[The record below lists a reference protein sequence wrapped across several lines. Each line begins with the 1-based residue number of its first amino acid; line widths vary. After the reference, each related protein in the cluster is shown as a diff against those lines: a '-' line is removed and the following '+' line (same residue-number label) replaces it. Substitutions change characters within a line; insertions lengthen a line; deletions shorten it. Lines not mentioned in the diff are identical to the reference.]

1 MYFYKSCRKRV
12 FFIPLEEKEDNPSKF
27 EALEEIVEIE
37 EAGAWLKMVKESP
50 GSPGMLENRP
60 THEILKCQ
68 SALRAILAG
77 VAAYFYCF
85 FPKIYQLFQNFKNG
99 TYET

>member
-37 EAGAWLKMVKESP
+37 EPGAWLQI
-50 GSPGMLENRP
+50 
-60 THEILKCQ
+60 IL
-68 SALRAILAG
+68 
-77 VAAYFYCF
+77 
-85 FPKIYQLFQNFKNG
+85 
-99 TYET
+99 

>member
-1 MYFYKSCRKRV
+1 MLENTPIPEIPQVSVRQYCQMV
-12 FFIPLEEKEDNPSKF
+12 FVAEV
-27 EALEEIVEIE
+27 ATHIVYCFHS
-37 EAGAWLKMVKESP
+37 KMVKESP
-50 GSPGMLENRP
+50 GSSGMLENRP

-85 FPKIYQLFQNFKNG
+85 FFKNLPIISKLQKWHL
-99 TYET
+99 